1 MKRRVRWWLMVGL
14 TVAMMACN
22 VGDVGC
28 KVTCSDVE
36 DQAGCITK
44 CEALLNSG
52 ETLNEALEV
61 E

>member
-1 MKRRVRWWLMVGL
+1 L
-14 TVAMMACN
+14 TVATIACN

-52 ETLNEALEV
+52 ETLSEALEV